1 MKKHLIIFIPIFFI
15 SGCTQKADVDML
27 KDINLNRYTQLDG
40 VFRSVTNSAG
50 PLAIGFPVLLFVIS
64 LIKKDTVKRQNSFYI
79 GASVLS
85 SAIISNI
92 LKYSID
98 RPRPFVT
105 YWFIEK
111 LTGGASPSFPSGHS
125 SDAFALATAI
135 SLTWPKW
142 YIIIPSYAWAGA
154 VGYSRMDLGVHYPSD
169 VLAGAIIGAGSAY
182 LCYKGQQKLLKKR
195 IQ

>member
-1 MKKHLIIFIPIFFI
+1 MKKHLIILFPILFI
-15 SGCTQKADVDML
+15 SGCTQKADIDIL
-27 KDINLNRYTQLDG
+27 TDINLNRPAQLDG

-50 PLAIGFPVLLFVIS
+50 PLAIGFPVLLLVIG
-64 LIKKDTVKRQNSFYI
+64 LIKKDTIKQQNSFYI

-111 LTGGASPSFPSGHS
+111 VTGGASPSFPSGHS
-125 SDAFALATAI
+125 SDAFALATAV
-135 SLTWPKW
+135 SLTWSKW

-154 VGYSRMDLGVHYPSD
+154 VAYSRMDLGVHYPSD
-169 VLAGAIIGAGSAY
+169 VLVGAVIGAGSAY
-182 LCYKGQQKLLKKR
+182 MCYKGQQKLFKKR